1 MRAIPFVIAGA
12 LLLPAAAPAQPVT
25 DPQIAA
31 IVVTANQVDIDTAKL
46 AMEVSTDPEVRKFAL
61 RMVTDHTAANTAAAN
76 LAQRLGVTP
85 QASPTSE
92 GLAADGE
99 KELARLRQLT
109 GAAFD
114 AAYVDREVAYH
125 QQVIAALDGTL
136 IPATSNAELKALLV
150 KVRPNFDTHLEH
162 AKHLQTALGSR

>member
-1 MRAIPFVIAGA
+1 MSSPQPEATAGESRSA
-12 LLLPAAAPAQPVT
+12 SASADSSAAAGGGRGT
-25 DPQIAA
+25 G
-31 IVVTANQVDIDTAKL
+31 K
-46 AMEVSTDPEVRKFAL
+46 VSTDPEVRKFAL